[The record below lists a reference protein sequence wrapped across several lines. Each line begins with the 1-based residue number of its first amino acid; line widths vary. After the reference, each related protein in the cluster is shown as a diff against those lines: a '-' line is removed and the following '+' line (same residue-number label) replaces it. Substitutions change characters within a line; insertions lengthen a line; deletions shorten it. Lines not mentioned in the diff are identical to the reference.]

1 MIDRHQNIDIDKL
14 NEHTIAVINNMN
26 NEKELAIKTSPIKL
40 KVEKDG
46 IEYEFEPIGDI
57 TDLAKLKQEVIDI
70 MRRFKIIIR
79 SKNMI
84 TITKPSP
91 KQYIGIKP
99 VGKTRNDILDI
110 WSNIKQFLDGEFTAD
125 EYWNALKKS
134 GYEYAES
141 ARQVTPYQHTT
152 KLISLKKIERI
163 LDVSPVTWRKLCM
176 KTNDEGTKASEGG
189 Y

>member
-1 MIDRHQNIDIDKL
+1 MDNYQ
-14 NEHTIAVINNMN
+14 
-26 NEKELAIKTSPIKL
+26 ELAIKTSPIKF

-57 TDLAKLKQEVIDI
+57 TDLAKLKQDVIDI
-70 MRRFKIIIR
+70 MKRFKIVIR
-79 SKNMI
+79 PKNMI

-91 KQYIGIKP
+91 KQSYIGIKP
-99 VGKTRNDILDI
+99 VGKTRRNDILDI
-110 WSNIKQFLDGEFTAD
+110 WSNITQFLDSEFTAD

-163 LDVSPVTWRKLCM
+163 LDISQAKWRKLYP
-176 KTNDEGTKASEGG
+176 KTIDEGIIELIDPLKDDNKDASGSCC
-189 Y
+189 